1 MKVLLIGSGG
11 REHALAWKLC
21 QSPRL
26 HKLYIAPGNA
36 GTAALGEN
44 VSLAGEDVPAVLA
57 FVAEKDIDLVVVG
70 PEAPLA
76 AGLSDALVA
85 AGRRVFAPSKAAA
98 SLEYSKEAAKRLMV
112 KYGIPTAAYA
122 SFSDAEEAIAYIQ
135 KMGAPIVVKADGL
148 AAGKGVI
155 VAMSQEE
162 AIAAVKD
169 MLLDNAFGAAGSR
182 VVIEEYL
189 EGEEVSILA
198 FCDGKNIVPMVS
210 AQDHKRVFEGD
221 QGPNTGGMGAYSP
234 APVYTPE
241 LAAVAYRDV
250 LQKTIAACAAEGM
263 PYCGVLYAGLMVTK
277 DGLKVLE
284 YNARFG
290 DPETQAVLV
299 RLKTDLLDII
309 DAVLAGRLDQI
320 KIEWRNEAAVCV
332 VMAAGGYPGRY
343 AKGMEITGIAQAEA
357 LGATVFHAGTAMRDE
372 KIISN
377 GGRVLGVTALGTDI
391 AAAVENVYN
400 AVGKIHFDTCFY
412 RRDIAHRALKK

>member
-11 REHALAWKLC
+11 REHALAWKLR

-44 VSLAGEDVPAVLA
+44 VPLSGEDVPAVLA
-57 FVAEKDIDLVVVG
+57 FVAENDIDLVVVG

-98 SLEYSKEAAKRLMV
+98 ALEYSKEAAKRLMV

-122 SFSDAEEAIAYIQ
+122 SFSEAKEAIAYIQ

-198 FCDGKNIVPMVS
+198 FCDGKNIVPMVA
-210 AQDHKRVFEGD
+210 AQDHKRVFDGD

-234 APVYTPE
+234 APAYTPE
-241 LAAVAYRDV
+241 LATIAYREV
-250 LQKTIAACAAEGM
+250 LQKTISGCAAEGM
-263 PYCGVLYAGLMVTK
+263 PYCGVLYAGLMLTK

-290 DPETQAVLV
+290 DPETQAVLL

-320 KIEWRNEAAVCV
+320 EIEWSDEAAVCV
-332 VMAAGGYPGRY
+332 VMAAGGYPGSY
-343 AKGMEITGIAQAEA
+343 SKGMEITGIAQAEA
-357 LGATVFHAGTAMRDE
+357 LGATVFHAGTAMQDG

-377 GGRVLGVTALGTDI
+377 GGRVLGVTALGADI
-391 AAAVENVYN
+391 ASAVQNVYR
-400 AVGKIHFDTCFY
+400 AVAAIHFDTCFY